1 MKASEEGRPTS
12 TDSPGAKLA
21 SIDATA
27 SGFFADPYPQ
37 YAFLRTESPIHQ
49 HPSGVWMV
57 FRYDD
62 VLRVFR
68 DPELSSREIYAQD
81 LERTQTLIAALGED
95 YVFRPT
101 LTRSDPPEH
110 TRLRRLLSV
119 PFTPRRVEAWRERIA
134 DLVDEFLDRAE
145 AAGSHIDAVAE
156 LGMPLSYRITCEM
169 LGMPPGGHEALVAR
183 AAHLSISATMEP
195 FGLTED
201 HIRAAQRANVELYA
215 KYADAIAWKR
225 GHLSDDLLSIL
236 IGAEDRGELS
246 ARDVLEQVGLLFA
259 AGHTTTSSAV
269 ALSLLA
275 LMRQRDQWEL
285 LCRQPTLAERA
296 VEECLRYDNTIQGN
310 RRTTRSDYRLGDIT
324 LPAGSLIF
332 AWQGSANR
340 DESKWGPTADRL
352 DLTRAGTNENLSFG
366 SGPHLCL
373 GAWLA
378 RAEMAAVLQAIAVRF
393 PSVELAESEIG
404 WQPLLTMRGPTSL
417 HLDLKAA

>member
-1 MKASEEGRPTS
+1 MKTPEEGRPTS
-12 TDSPGAKLA
+12 ADSPGVKVAT
-21 SIDATA
+21 IDPTA
-27 SGFFADPYPQ
+27 PGFFADPYPQ
-37 YAFLRTESPIHQ
+37 FKLLRRDSPIHR

-68 DPELSSREIYAQD
+68 DPELSSREIYTRD
-81 LERTQTLIAALGED
+81 LDRTQILIAALGED

-110 TRLRRLLSV
+110 TLLRRLLSV
-119 PFTPRRVEAWRERIA
+119 PFTPRRVEAWRDRIA
-134 DLVDEFLDRAE
+134 HLVDELLDRAE
-145 AAGSHIDAVAE
+145 AAGGRIDVVAE
-156 LGMPLSYRITCEM
+156 LGMPLAYRITCEM
-169 LGMPPGGHEALVAR
+169 LGMPPGGDEALVAR

-195 FGLTED
+195 FGLTEE
-201 HIRAAQRANVELYA
+201 HIRSAQKANVELYA

-225 GHLSDDLLSIL
+225 DHLSDDLVSML
-236 IGAEDRGELS
+236 IRAEDRGELS
-246 ARDVLEQVGLLFA
+246 AGQVVEQVGLLFA
-259 AGHTTTSSAV
+259 AGHTTTSSGV

-285 LCRQPTLAERA
+285 LCRRPMLAERA
-296 VEECLRYDNTIQGN
+296 VEECLRFDNTIQAN
-310 RRTTRSDYRLGDIT
+310 RRATRSYFRMGDIT

-340 DESKWGPTADRL
+340 DESKWGPTADQL
-352 DLTRAGTNENLSFG
+352 DLTRPGTNEHLSFG

-378 RAEMAAVLQAIAVRF
+378 RAEMAAVLQAVAVRF
-393 PSVELAESEIG
+393 PSVELDESEIS

-417 HLDLKAA
+417 HLDLKAT